1 MRKTRSSN
9 PVRAEE
15 MTEPGEG
22 MDRKTEGPR
31 ERTKPEA
38 KRRHRKQRV
47 PETELRRGL

>member
-1 MRKTRSSN
+1 MRKARRNS

-22 MDRKTEGPR
+22 VDSKTEGPR

-38 KRRHRKQRV
+38 KRGHRSR
-47 PETELRRGL
+47 EYLRQS